1 MALTYVV
8 LALGV
13 VLLNLPRLPEVF
25 TSIVAGRSTGGLYRR
40 REWATCS

>member
-25 TSIVAGRSTGGLYRR
+25 TSIVAGAFNRR
-40 REWATCS
+40 PLPAAQWAACS